1 MAASA
6 KPGLSLYDRFEQAIM
21 LVLTVAV
28 VVLVALATLHLV
40 ASIGTLVFEDR
51 LNPADPATFQRVFGM
66 FFTVVIGL
74 EFKHSLV
81 TSGGPESVVRA
92 RSIILIGMLATVRK
106 FIVLDLATVDAMELF
121 AIAAAVLSLGVV
133 YWLVRDQDGK
143 IAVLKAAREHR
154 SLAPTPDEH
163 VRQP

>member
-1 MAASA
+1 MEN
-6 KPGLSLYDRFEQAIM
+6 SLYDRFEHAIV
-21 LVLTVAV
+21 LVLTAAV
-28 VVLVALATLHLV
+28 VVLVALSTYHLIAAV
-40 ASIGTLVFEDR
+40 ILLVIDDR
-51 LNPADPATFQRVFGM
+51 LNPADPGTFQRVFGM

-81 TSGGPESVVRA
+81 TAGGPESVVRA

-106 FIVLDLATVDAMELF
+106 FIVLDLGTVNALELF

-143 IAVLKAAREHR
+143 IAVFRARQHAREEHP
-154 SLAPTPDEH
+154 SKSAPDDL
-163 VRQP
+163 VRHS